1 MHFGQKKDGPRIIL
15 VAEIVKLGLRIL
27 GAENDPSKL
36 FDFAEIFLADI
47 DVFIYFAQF
56 LQSLSEFKISLE

>member
-1 MHFGQKKDGPRIIL
+1 MHFGQKKDGPGIIL

-47 DVFIYFAQF
+47 DGFIYFAQF